1 MRQERQV
8 LIFKIMT
15 EKKKTEEKTEV
26 TEAPKEQSSTSTG
39 SVGQRRNKPNFRK
52 RKQRERV
59 DRRPEFDQK
68 IVDIRRVVRV
78 MAGGRRF
85 SFSVAMIL
93 GDKKGKV
100 GVGVGKAGDTALAI
114 QKAVR
119 VAKKNMFTVLRTKDG
134 SIPHNTEAK
143 YGSSV
148 IEIRP
153 AKGRGLVA
161 GAAARTVLELA
172 GVTDVTS
179 KILTRSKN
187 KINIARATVL
197 ALKKL
202 EK

>member
-1 MRQERQV
+1 M
-8 LIFKIMT
+8 
-15 EKKKTEEKTEV
+15 TEEKKTKI
-26 TEAPKEQSSTSTG
+26 TEAPN
-39 SVGQRRNKPNFRK
+39 GQKRNKPNFRK
-52 RKQRERV
+52 RKPRERV

-202 EK
+202 EQ

>member
-1 MRQERQV
+1 MTEEQAKTNDTVKKDVESKASAQER
-8 LIFKIMT
+8 
-15 EKKKTEEKTEV
+15 
-26 TEAPKEQSSTSTG
+26 
-39 SVGQRRNKPNFRK
+39 KPNFRNK
-52 RKQRERV
+52 RRAPRERS
-59 DRRPEFDQK
+59 DARRQEFDQK

-78 MAGGRRF
+78 MGGGRRF

-93 GDKKGKV
+93 GDKKGRV
-100 GVGVGKAGDTALAI
+100 GVGVGKASDTALAI

-119 VAKKNMFTVLRTKDG
+119 AAKKNMFTVVRTKEN

-143 YGSSV
+143 YGASV
-148 IEIRP
+148 VEMRP

-172 GVTDVTS
+172 GVTDVTA

-202 EK
+202 EN